1 MARQFGIRELDPSL
15 TGSGADAFAG
25 MDLSESPN
33 PIQGSSSFP
42 ALTPPPTLSDLARIL
57 DSMQQSMAAQ
67 QKIILDQQQAILA
80 ISQAQLA
87 STTSA
92 AAVQPS
98 ATSTVATGSTPVPR
112 FATTPPIADSS
123 APSLAPSFGKLKG
136 NKPDE
141 YSGRRDQTNDFL
153 AQCTLYFRINPM
165 AETEKVAFAASY
177 LRGAAF
183 KWFGTYELS
192 NGMIATFAD
201 FKSALLRAFG
211 ETDAA
216 EKAKAALRKLKQT
229 KACSQYNSDF
239 NRLVAEAG
247 YSTSDDNILIDVYQ
261 EGLKMEVRTLM
272 LSLPIR
278 KTLQETMNDAMQ
290 CDDRIYQLN
299 QSKRGQ
305 GNLLLPRAAAPTN
318 GPVPME
324 IDAVTVNTH
333 IQQGK
338 LTEEERDRRKR
349 ENLCAYDGKADCPG
363 RDDVNLCP
371 KVQQKKTKSR
381 RQAPAQRR

>member
-1 MARQFGIRELDPSL
+1 MARQFGIRELDPTI

-33 PIQGSSSFP
+33 PMQGTSPLPSP
-42 ALTPPPTLSDLARIL
+42 TPPPTLSDLARIL
-57 DSMQQSMAAQ
+57 DSVQQSVAAQ
-67 QKIILDQQQAILA
+67 QKIILEQQQAILSL
-80 ISQAQLA
+80 SQLQLA
-87 STTSA
+87 STPLSA
-92 AAVQPS
+92 AIQPP
-98 ATSTVATGSTPVPR
+98 ATSTATTGSAPVPS
-112 FATTPPIADSS
+112 FATAPPIANSFV
-123 APSLAPSFGKLKG
+123 PSVISTSGKLKG

-141 YSGRRDQTNDFL
+141 YSGRRDQTKDFL

-165 AETEKVAFAASY
+165 SESEKVAFAASY

-183 KWFGTYELS
+183 KWFGTYELN

-201 FKSALLRAFG
+201 FRAALQRAFG

-247 YSTSDDNILIDVYQ
+247 YSSSDDNILIDVYQ

-272 LSLPIR
+272 LSLPVR
-278 KTLQETMNDAMQ
+278 RTLQETMNDAMQ
-290 CDDRIYQLN
+290 CDDRIFQLN

-305 GNLLLPRAAAPTN
+305 GNLLLPRAAAPAN
-318 GPVPME
+318 EPVPME
-324 IDAVTVNTH
+324 IDAVNVNTH
-333 IQQGK
+333 NLQGR
-338 LTEEERDRRKR
+338 LTQAEKDRRTR
-349 ENLCAYDGKADCPG
+349 ENLCVYDGKADCPG
-363 RDDVNLCP
+363 RDDINLCP
-371 KVQQKKTKSR
+371 KVQQKKPRSQRQNPAPR
-381 RQAPAQRR
+381 R